1 MNARSTLNNRLCLP
15 RRSVLGVL
23 VFALASLYATAQR
36 AAPAASVSAA
46 TQELRDIGAKDPLR
60 ILKMLPDSPTFAR
73 IQTRKYDFK
82 EAGKP
87 MEYELYVPSDYNSS
101 RPTPLIVALHCLGA
115 VAHDMI
121 RYEHLT
127 ELAEERGYIVIAPM
141 GYNDHGWYGSRGPGR
156 SAIGG
161 RGGGANDTDPENI
174 GELSELDVMNVLGIV
189 RKEFNID
196 PNRTYLLGHSM
207 GGGGTWYL
215 GMKHP
220 ELWAAIAPVA
230 PAIFSGPDDLAKIK
244 NTPVVLVQG
253 DDDRF
258 VKVETT
264 RQWGE
269 KMKSLEMKYVYI
281 EVPGGDHMTVI
292 CRSPENMT
300 KIFDFFDKARRN

>member
-1 MNARSTLNNRLCLP
+1 MKPRRFP
-15 RRSVLGVL
+15 RRSVLGIFL
-23 VFALASLYATAQR
+23 FALAPGGVFAQR
-36 AAPAASVSAA
+36 AAVSPAV
-46 TQELRDIGAKDPLR
+46 QELREISAQNPLR
-60 ILKMLPDSPTFAR
+60 ILQMLPESPTFAQ

-82 EAGKP
+82 EMGRP
-87 MEYELYVPSDYNSS
+87 MEYELYVPSKYNRS

-127 ELAEERGYIVIAPM
+127 ELAEERGYIVVAPM
-141 GYNDHGWYGSRGPGR
+141 GYNNHGWYGSRGR
-156 SAIGG
+156 AAVGG
-161 RGGGANDTDPENI
+161 PGGGASKDDPENL
-174 GELSELDVMNVLGIV
+174 GELSELDVMNVLGLV

-215 GMKHP
+215 GIKHP
-220 ELWAAIAPVA
+220 ELWAAIAPAA
-230 PAIFSGPDDLAKIK
+230 PAIFSSPDDLVKLK
-244 NTPVVLVQG
+244 DTPVIVVQG

-264 RQWGE
+264 RQWVE
-269 KMKSLEMKYVYI
+269 KMKSLGMKYVYI

-300 KIFDFFDKARRN
+300 KIFDFFDQTRRH